1 MEEVGEV
8 WIQQRRR
15 SVVPMVVPGH
25 DGEGRADGAVLRH
38 FNMEEERGA
47 DVEAHAEDMEE
58 GAWWRRTR
66 RRSGRQWVCDKEMK
80 GLWFRGSGTLKKK
93 NSSDRYDDVISAHHY
108 I

>member
-47 DVEAHAEDMEE
+47 DVEAHEEDMEE
-58 GAWWRRTR
+58 GARWRARGGGGRGGGAGASGCVTR
-66 RRSGRQWVCDKEMK
+66 K
-80 GLWFRGSGTLKKK
+80 
-93 NSSDRYDDVISAHHY
+93 
-108 I
+108 

>member
-8 WIQQRRR
+8 WIQQWRR

-38 FNMEEERGA
+38 FNMEEERGT

-58 GAWWRRTR
+58 GARWRVHGGGGRGGGAGASGCVTR
-66 RRSGRQWVCDKEMK
+66 K
-80 GLWFRGSGTLKKK
+80 
-93 NSSDRYDDVISAHHY
+93 
-108 I
+108 